1 MPDNA
6 HDLIDER
13 LEAMEREITAIY
25 TRTEAEIE
33 KTADEYFRKFK
44 KLDDQKR
51 RQVEAGKLSEE
62 EYLEWKKNKIL
73 YSKRFTEMKQ
83 HCAEQIL
90 NVNQTAVAYVNGK
103 LPEMYALGYN
113 DLKTAAD
120 GIGGYSFT
128 LISPDTVKRLI
139 TDNRSLLPLKAMNPA
154 KDIPWNMKNINAEV
168 LQGILQGE
176 SMDKIARRIRNVQEM
191 NRTSAIRTAR
201 TAVTGAENKGRQDS
215 YKRAEKDGIILKKEW
230 IATFDMRTRHAHA
243 MLDGQLADQ
252 DKPFKSELGDIM
264 YPGDPDAHPSN
275 VYNCRCTTAAKVYGF
290 DKSKMSNENY
300 ADRQTVAEWLD
311 EKKEKDPEAF
321 DKAQK
326 MLYNRAADKEQ
337 YENYVARLGRKE
349 LPKGGFRAF
358 QELKY
363 SDSEKYN
370 YLTGYYRYKGNNPL
384 SGKEFYDANL
394 VMKRLKEEGK
404 IRSTGT
410 LVAPTRKL
418 KIKSLNDHAEKRFAE
433 RDLSIQWSQNVVNN
447 ADFAIKQRKG
457 TQLAYYSSEGMAVV
471 DFNGR
476 LGTTGRLDEGGI
488 LLYNEV
494 MKIVKKQK

>member
-13 LEAMEREITAIY
+13 LEAMEREITEIY

-62 EYLEWKKNKIL
+62 EYLEWKKNKVL

-113 DLKTAAD
+113 DLKTAVD
-120 GIGGYSFT
+120 GIGGYTFT

-139 TDNRSLLPLKAMNPA
+139 TDNRSLLPLKKMNPA

-191 NRTSAIRTAR
+191 NRASAIRTAR

-215 YKRAEKDGIILKKEW
+215 YIRAERDGIIMEREW
-230 IATFDMRTRHAHA
+230 LATKDHRTRDAHA
-243 MLDGQLADQ
+243 ELDGQLRETDE
-252 DKPFKSELGDIM
+252 PFENSLGEIM
-264 YPGDPDAHPSN
+264 YPGDPNAHPSN
-275 VYNCRCTTAAKVYGF
+275 VYNCRCTLNAKVLGF
-290 DKSKMSNENY
+290 RKKNSSDSLTLESENDIIFTEFNDGNAVNDFFY
-300 ADRQTVAEWLD
+300 YDD
-311 EKKEKDPEAF
+311 EKRG
-321 DKAQK
+321 
-326 MLYNRAADKEQ
+326 LI
-337 YENYVARLGRKE
+337 ARKN
-349 LPKGGFRAF
+349 
-358 QELKY
+358 
-363 SDSEKYN
+363 S
-370 YLTGYYRYKGNNPL
+370 
-384 SGKEFYDANL
+384 
-394 VMKRLKEEGK
+394 
-404 IRSTGT
+404 
-410 LVAPTRKL
+410 
-418 KIKSLNDHAEKRFAE
+418 
-433 RDLSIQWSQNVVNN
+433 
-447 ADFAIKQRKG
+447 
-457 TQLAYYSSEGMAVV
+457 
-471 DFNGR
+471 
-476 LGTTGRLDEGGI
+476 
-488 LLYNEV
+488 
-494 MKIVKKQK
+494 

>member
-51 RQVEAGKLSEE
+51 RQVEVGKLSEE

-73 YSKRFTEMKQ
+73 YSKRFSEMKQ
-83 HCAEQIL
+83 QCAEQIL

-113 DLKTAAD
+113 DLKTAVD
-120 GIGGYSFT
+120 GIGGYTFT

-139 TDNRSLLPLKAMNPA
+139 TDNRSLLPLKAMNAA

-191 NRTSAIRTAR
+191 NRASAIRTAR

-243 MLDGQLADQ
+243 LLDGQLADQ

-300 ADRQTVAEWLD
+300 ADRQTVADWLD
-311 EKKEKDPEAF
+311 EEREKDPETF

-337 YENYVARLGRKE
+337 YENYVARLGRKNM
-349 LPKGGFRAF
+349 PKGGFKAF

-363 SDSEKYN
+363 SNAEGYN
-370 YLTGYYRYKGNNPL
+370 GLMAFYRYKGRVPEASKTDFEAAQRIKKLGVVGTVRVPALKIDVSNLQAKDLHAFRHGCTIEDAKKYITSAKCSIVRKKWDELHTN
-384 SGKEFYDANL
+384 FYS
-394 VMKRLKEEGK
+394 EEGATYINANGLINTIFSK
-404 IRSTGT
+404 DQFDSMAQAI
-410 LVAPTRKL
+410 
-418 KIKSLNDHAEKRFAE
+418 IKE
-433 RDLSIQWSQNVVNN
+433 LS
-447 ADFAIKQRKG
+447 
-457 TQLAYYSSEGMAVV
+457 
-471 DFNGR
+471 
-476 LGTTGRLDEGGI
+476 
-488 LLYNEV
+488 
-494 MKIVKKQK
+494 